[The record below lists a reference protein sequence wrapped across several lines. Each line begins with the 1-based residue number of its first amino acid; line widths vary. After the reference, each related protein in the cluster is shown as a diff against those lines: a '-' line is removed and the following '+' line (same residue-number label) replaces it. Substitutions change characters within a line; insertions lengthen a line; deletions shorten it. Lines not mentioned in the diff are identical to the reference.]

1 MIYLEDESG
10 RVTLVGDRLRKEVD
24 RVGGGLVT
32 GTRVWGKSLIN
43 LKVLGL
49 TNCGLSLALART
61 GVVTA
66 CLGMENASG
75 DFEVIDLCFAGL
87 APLATTSTRAGPVVL
102 PLQTGG
108 KGNVN
113 VAAGKVKGK
122 GKQVEVDVDVDMD
135 MKLDDDDDVKLPNS
149 TAAAANESSSSDG
162 RWVALVSGLSAGSSE
177 VPEDLKGQLLVE
189 WLMGELGDVEVSPS
203 VST

>member
-49 TNCGLSLALART
+49 MNCSFSLLALART

-108 KGNVN
+108 KGNVG
-113 VAAGKVKGK
+113 AGKLKGK
-122 GKQVEVDVDVDMD
+122 GKQVDVDVDMD
-135 MKLDDDDDVKLPNS
+135 MKVDDDDDDNVKLSNHG
-149 TAAAANESSSSDG
+149 AANESSSSDG

-189 WLMGELGDVEVSPS
+189 WLMGELGDVEVSPRA
-203 VST
+203 ST

>member
-1 MIYLEDESG
+1 M
-10 RVTLVGDRLRKEVD
+10 KEVD

-122 GKQVEVDVDVDMD
+122 GKQVDVDVDMD
-135 MKLDDDDDVKLPNS
+135 MKVDDDDDDDNVKLSNHG
-149 TAAAANESSSSDG
+149 AANESSTSDG

>member
-122 GKQVEVDVDVDMD
+122 GKQVDVDVDMD
-135 MKLDDDDDVKLPNS
+135 MKVDDDDDDDNVKLSNHG
-149 TAAAANESSSSDG
+149 AANESSSSDG

-177 VPEDLKGQLLVE
+177 VPEDLKCQLLVE